1 MYAIIET
8 GGKQYRVAEGE
19 VVRIEKLD
27 QETGSDVQFDQ
38 VLLVSK
44 DDNVTVGKPT
54 VAGAKVV
61 GEIVDQT
68 RGKKV
73 EIIKFK
79 RRKHQ
84 MKHQGHRQY
93 YTDVKIKQIDA
104 A

>member
-1 MYAIIET
+1 MYAIIQT

-19 VVRIEKLD
+19 IVRIEKLD

-44 DDNVTVGKPT
+44 EGQVTVGKPT

-79 RRKHQ
+79 RRQHH

-93 YTDVKIKQIDA
+93 YTDVKITQIDA

>member
-1 MYAIIET
+1 MYAIIKT

-19 VVRIEKLD
+19 VVRIEKLEQD
-27 QETGSDVQFDQ
+27 TGSDVQFDQ

-54 VAGAKVV
+54 IAGAKVV
-61 GEIVDQT
+61 GEIVDQI

-84 MKHQGHRQY
+84 MKRQGHRQY

>member
-1 MYAIIET
+1 MYAIIQT

-38 VLLVSK
+38 VLLVSN
-44 DDNVTVGKPT
+44 DDNVTVGKPV
-54 VAGAKVV
+54 VAGAKVL

-79 RRKHQ
+79 RRKHH
-84 MKHQGHRQY
+84 MKRMGHRQY
-93 YTDVKIKQIDA
+93 YTDVRITKIDA

>member
-1 MYAIIET
+1 MYAIIQT
-8 GGKQYRVAEGE
+8 GGKQYRVAEGQI
-19 VVRIEKLD
+19 VRIEKLD

-44 DDNVTVGKPT
+44 NDTVTVGSPV

-73 EIIKFK
+73 EILKFK
-79 RRKHQ
+79 RRQHH
-84 MKHQGHRQY
+84 MKRAGHRQY
-93 YTDVKIKQIDA
+93 YTDVKITQIDA

>member
-1 MYAIIET
+1 MYAIIQT

-84 MKHQGHRQY
+84 MKRQGHRQY

>member
-1 MYAIIET
+1 MYAIIQT

-19 VVRIEKLD
+19 IVRIEKLD
-27 QETGSDVQFDQ
+27 QETGSDVQFDH
-38 VLLVSK
+38 VLLVSRDEK
-44 DDNVTVGKPT
+44 VTVGKPI
-54 VAGAKVV
+54 VAGAKVA

-73 EIIKFK
+73 EIIKYK

-84 MKHQGHRQY
+84 MKRQGHRQY
-93 YTDVKIKQIDA
+93 YTDVRITKIDA

>member
-1 MYAIIET
+1 M
-8 GGKQYRVAEGE
+8 
-19 VVRIEKLD
+19 
-27 QETGSDVQFDQ
+27 
-38 VLLVSK
+38 
-44 DDNVTVGKPT
+44 
-54 VAGAKVV
+54 V

-84 MKHQGHRQY
+84 MKRQGHRQY
-93 YTDVKIKQIDA
+93 YTDVKITQIDA

>member
-1 MYAIIET
+1 MYAIIKT

-27 QETGSDVQFDQ
+27 QETGADVQFDQ

-84 MKHQGHRQY
+84 MKRAGHRQY
-93 YTDVKIKQIDA
+93 YTDVKITQIDA

>member
-1 MYAIIET
+1 MYAIIQT

-84 MKHQGHRQY
+84 MKRQGHRQY
-93 YTDVKIKQIDA
+93 YTDVKITQIDA

>member
-1 MYAIIET
+1 MYAIIQT

-19 VVRIEKLD
+19 IVRIEKLD

-38 VLLVSK
+38 ILLVSK
-44 DDNVTVGKPT
+44 EDKVTVGKPT
-54 VAGAKVV
+54 VAGAKVL

-84 MKHQGHRQY
+84 MKRQGHRQY
-93 YTDVKIKQIDA
+93 YTDVKITQIDA
-104 A
+104 E

>member
-1 MYAIIET
+1 MYAIIQT
-8 GGKQYRVAEGE
+8 GGKQYRVAEGQ

-27 QETGSDVQFDQ
+27 QETGSDVQFDH
-38 VLLVSK
+38 VLLVSRDEK
-44 DDNVTVGKPT
+44 ITVGKPT
-54 VAGAKVV
+54 VTGAKVV
-61 GEIVDQT
+61 GEIVDQL

-73 EIIKFK
+73 EIIKYK

-93 YTDVKIKQIDA
+93 YTDVRITHIDA